1 MSFSELGTWLGPSNV
16 TTIWISALTG
26 ALAALAGAVAG
37 GWLSKKAAIEGARK
51 AAELED
57 QREKEK
63 EEKERQI
70 LIEFLDLELTYFK
83 EFFNKISESMLLFD
97 SQGKYPLL
105 RSGEEASGVYNV
117 IINKGY
123 LLDIET
129 RTSVNSALKVIMIA
143 EKGLVA
149 LEESRNSYLEI
160 DWNFIMAGLSD
171 ETLTEDQKYAY
182 DMTNRIYSE
191 NLAVIANT
199 ILPDTVSSIETALL
213 ALEAEEEEEEEEC

>member
-37 GWLSKKAAIEGARK
+37 GWLAKKAAIEGARK

-143 EKGLVA
+143 EKG
-149 LEESRNSYLEI
+149 
-160 DWNFIMAGLSD
+160 
-171 ETLTEDQKYAY
+171 
-182 DMTNRIYSE
+182 
-191 NLAVIANT
+191 
-199 ILPDTVSSIETALL
+199 
-213 ALEAEEEEEEEEC
+213 